1 MKALALTNHALNKT
15 SKNFLKIKSKNL
27 NKSNRPTFYNLRL
40 YFSNLRRNHIGYE
53 KWDMVYGPD
62 GFEKVKYIFTQI
74 LG

>member
-1 MKALALTNHALNKT
+1 MKVQ
-15 SKNFLKIKSKNL
+15 SKNY

-62 GFEKVKYIFTQI
+62 GFEKVKNKMKMY
-74 LG
+74 